1 MDVHAR
7 APASRQS
14 GSAGCDGKW
23 LRPGGLGRL
32 QNQSTPQNASDL
44 VLPFSSPLKVEMSF
58 LNKSARGARSRKN
71 GIRSGE
77 FRRMFG
83 THFPACTHLIQP
95 DQPCLRQAGK
105 GVVGKQFHYAPGVR
119 HTTWRVSIFPSAFA
133 TAISRW
139 QRFASF
145 CKLCPGRVYWLYAL
159 SFLSFSHISF
169 VWPHLTLAC
178 SRGCCTG
185 QMAGGTGIPRKKD
198 MSQACSSG
206 CRWEIRVP

>member
-32 QNQSTPQNASDL
+32 QNQSTPQIASDL

-77 FRRMFG
+77 FRRMFS
-83 THFPACTHLIQP
+83 THFSGLHPFDSARSTLS
-95 DQPCLRQAGK
+95 QAGRERCS
-105 GVVGKQFHYAPGVR
+105 GK
-119 HTTWRVSIFPSAFA
+119 I
-133 TAISRW
+133 ISLRT
-139 QRFASF
+139 RCAS
-145 CKLCPGRVYWLYAL
+145 
-159 SFLSFSHISF
+159 HD
-169 VWPHLTLAC
+169 LAC
-178 SRGCCTG
+178 FNLPIS
-185 QMAGGTGIPRKKD
+185 
-198 MSQACSSG
+198 
-206 CRWEIRVP
+206 IRNSH